1 MQPYEQN
8 QTAYG
13 TGFARTAAQV
23 DQGLRAFMLGVY
35 NNMVLGL
42 AISALVALGINML
55 ATTSD
60 PSQAVARI
68 GGVNL
73 TQFGATLYGSPLM
86 WVVALA
92 PLAFIFFFS
101 FRMDRMSA
109 AAARGTFF
117 AFAAVMG
124 ASLSTL
130 LIRYTGASV
139 VQVFFITAAAFGS
152 LSLWGYTT
160 NRSLSGM
167 GSFLIMGLV
176 GLILASI
183 VNIFV
188 ASSMLQFGISVI
200 GVLIFAG
207 LTAYDTQKLK
217 EMYLYGNFDS
227 EAAAKASVFGAL
239 TLYLD
244 FINMFQFLLAL
255 VGNRKRKDKRTE
267 RSRSPGRKPGL
278 FFCPLPRD
286 AFLPATHGRTEP
298 AAPEH
303 PQVGGTVPTLTA
315 SLLSTSTSWRQTQ
328 DLTTRLIRQ
337 HVHRTVRTLPHV
349 PDSLA

>member
-35 NNMVLGL
+35 NNMILGL

-55 ATTSD
+55 AVTGNAAGA
-60 PSQAVARI
+60 PQ
-68 GGVNL
+68 L
-73 TQFGATLYGSPLM
+73 TEFGRVLYGTPLM

-101 FRMDRMSA
+101 FRIDRMSA
-109 AAARGTFF
+109 ATARGTFF

-130 LIRYTGASV
+130 LLRYTGASV
-139 VQVFFITAAAFGS
+139 VQVFFITAASFGA

-160 NRSLSGM
+160 RRSLSGM
-167 GSFLIMGLV
+167 GSFLIMGLF
-176 GLILASI
+176 GLIIASI
-183 VNIFV
+183 VNIFIGWDGLQV
-188 ASSMLQFGISVI
+188 AISVA

-217 EMYLYGNFDS
+217 EMYLYGNMDS
-227 EAAAKASVFGAL
+227 EAAGKMSVMGAL

-255 VGNRKRKDKRTE
+255 LGNRNE
-267 RSRSPGRKPGL
+267 
-278 FFCPLPRD
+278 
-286 AFLPATHGRTEP
+286 
-298 AAPEH
+298 
-303 PQVGGTVPTLTA
+303 
-315 SLLSTSTSWRQTQ
+315 
-328 DLTTRLIRQ
+328 
-337 HVHRTVRTLPHV
+337 
-349 PDSLA
+349 

>member
-8 QTAYG
+8 QYASG

-42 AISALVALGINML
+42 AISALVALGVNKL
-55 ATTSD
+55 ATTTD
-60 PSQAVARI
+60 PAQAVVRM
-68 GGVNL
+68 GGVYL
-73 TQFGATLYGSPLM
+73 TEFGRTLYGTPLM

-101 FRMDRMSA
+101 FRMDKMSA
-109 AAARGTFF
+109 AAARTTFF

-160 NRSLSGM
+160 NRSLSGI
-167 GSFLIMGLV
+167 GSFLIMGVV
-176 GLILASI
+176 GLIIASL
-183 VNIFV
+183 VNIFLV
-188 ASSMLQFGISVI
+188 SSMLQFAISVI

-217 EMYLYGNFDS
+217 EMYLYGNFDT
-227 EAAAKASVFGAL
+227 EAAAKVSVYGAL
-239 TLYLD
+239 QLYLD

-255 VGNRKRKDKRTE
+255 VGNRNE
-267 RSRSPGRKPGL
+267 
-278 FFCPLPRD
+278 
-286 AFLPATHGRTEP
+286 
-298 AAPEH
+298 
-303 PQVGGTVPTLTA
+303 
-315 SLLSTSTSWRQTQ
+315 
-328 DLTTRLIRQ
+328 
-337 HVHRTVRTLPHV
+337 
-349 PDSLA
+349 

>member
-8 QTAYG
+8 QYASG

-35 NNMVLGL
+35 NNMILGL

-60 PSQAVARI
+60 PSMAAARMGSI
-68 GGVNL
+68 YV
-73 TQFGATLYGSPLM
+73 TEFGRLLYGSPLK

-92 PLAFIFFFS
+92 PLAFIFLFS

-130 LIRYTGASV
+130 LIVYTGASV
-139 VQVFFITAAAFGS
+139 VQVFFITAAAFGA

-160 NRSLSGM
+160 SRSLSGI

-176 GLILASI
+176 GLILASL
-183 VNIFV
+183 VNMFL
-188 ASSMLQFGISVI
+188 ASSALQFGISII

-217 EMYLYGNFDS
+217 EMYLYGNYDS
-227 EAAAKASVFGAL
+227 EAAAKVSVFGAL
-239 TLYLD
+239 QLYLD

-255 VGNRKRKDKRTE
+255 LGNRNN
-267 RSRSPGRKPGL
+267 
-278 FFCPLPRD
+278 
-286 AFLPATHGRTEP
+286 
-298 AAPEH
+298 
-303 PQVGGTVPTLTA
+303 
-315 SLLSTSTSWRQTQ
+315 
-328 DLTTRLIRQ
+328 
-337 HVHRTVRTLPHV
+337 
-349 PDSLA
+349 